1 MGRAATNVCTGAA
14 LLRDRVDARSDHRR
28 VLRVLVD
35 EYDDDEDVLQVQHAG
50 VAVRLRPA
58 AARPVPSLIL
68 QQYYAPGQAVYS
80 GSRTGTDYGGS
91 RLATLSQ

>member
-1 MGRAATNVCTGAA
+1 MGRAATNVRTGAA

-68 QQYYAPGQAVYS
+68 QYYAPGQAVIYS
-80 GSRTGTDYGGS
+80 ERSTGNS
-91 RLATLSQ
+91 ISQ